1 MTVKRISFVS
11 FSIAALLTAALA
23 FCAPQA
29 KADVLAFWNFND
41 GTTDTVSGETLTSV
55 EATIA
60 NGKLTATN
68 GYLAATGANGG
79 VTNFTLPT
87 GTSDYTLSAF
97 LTTSNLAKVG
107 IVSWGTNSNTK
118 CNAFRTTDTNK
129 GLDSYWWG
137 NDLAVDGYP
146 VVSGGIENHVVSIG
160 IGKAHYLYLNG
171 QLIGSSTTN
180 ARAESNQNFCVG
192 KTILDNERLNG
203 TLDNVSIYNNAMDHL
218 DIINIASSRYN
229 GMTNWW
235 KSSDTYDRVSGINIS
250 AGASGTTVLT
260 GDTGTMVFN
269 RALSDNETAYYTG
282 QLSAAHT
289 YIVNDMAGSLA
300 TSTTWL
306 NNGGT
311 YALTDASTT
320 PLGIYVGGNTNATT
334 LNANSADLDSVN
346 KIVVL
351 GGGVLGLTDA
361 EINFTPSATTHVT
374 IDGGTLLNAGS
385 GTMTVNLSGKEL
397 IGKIESNSNVN
408 INVANEAQFTGSFAG
423 SGEFTKTGEGTL
435 VQTAANRFT
444 GTTNIAQ
451 GTYKLAG
458 AGGIN
463 GTVNVESG
471 TSLYFDND
479 VPHNTESD
487 LTINVKSGGTVEFDM
502 TTAERSAVTAI
513 ASAGKNVTFTGDGT
527 WIKSGTGELHCAS
540 ANNQPVTFALSSSA
554 KMIIEEGTFY
564 NGGWQK
570 QNWSD
575 NYAELVIKADGAIN
589 FWDGVKMQ
597 VGGLTGE
604 EGAQITATASNSK
617 GLTIGAGTTS
627 DQTFTYNGTM
637 LCNIAS
643 TITKT
648 GASTQVL
655 NGDMTRVAVQANEGT
670 LVLGTAGNEIV
681 VDTDSS
687 IKTGGGAVR
696 VDGNLTIKSG
706 LLTVQGD
713 WTGTGDIKINTGGQ
727 LRITTNFSYPNDI
740 TLNGGILR
748 NATDGRTVSV
758 DAPINVISDSY
769 IQSGWS
775 DYVTLKGA
783 LKGSGNITV
792 PSDSG
797 YVVFTGDASQFKG
810 ALSLYSNIRVGKSK
824 TDSTT
829 DCVNFIGDKKISL
842 YAGGLIQNNDNN
854 ITITNDLD
862 VLGESGFKTGWSKS
876 ITITG
881 NVTGSAKLKQVS
893 DSGWL
898 ILKTHSDNDAFTGP
912 FQTGW
917 ASTSSRG
924 QTRLAAEQ
932 PLGANAGTLYN
943 YGYIDMNGFSQIF
956 KGVMDD
962 GANNKKGRIYNTTD
976 AKSTLTLDI
985 KSQNLMYA
993 GTIEGNIE
1001 VIINSDG
1008 EGTQT
1013 FSNGGSSYTGNLVI
1027 NGGKVVVTGSWSNSN
1042 KTSALGKLQSGRTV
1056 TVNKGAEL
1064 VLAQQDVIANS
1075 STNSLVQIIVDG
1087 GKLSNS
1093 GTVYNNLANTIFK
1106 NGAQMYASNGNA
1118 TWLGYKLSNKV
1129 SVLRTDAAADPVE
1142 FSSDLT
1148 KEKATYSFGHT
1159 TSLYIEDVTS
1169 ESATELDTLSDLI
1182 ISAIITNPHNES
1194 ARTFYKDGKGTLE
1207 FTAAN
1212 TFNGTASIREGVLR
1226 LSGEGSLGTATAA
1239 VSEGATLEFAVDNEK
1254 WFNNTVTGSGTLLK
1268 TGDGTLYLNGTD
1280 ANPINA
1286 NALNV
1291 EGGSLMF
1298 KGLYTGDL
1306 IVKNGALFSP
1316 GNSVG
1321 TLTIN
1326 DGDFTLKSGATF
1338 LLEVGKDD
1346 SGAVITDQLI
1356 VNGNAYFDEGS
1367 ILLITMD
1374 GESPL
1379 VGNDLFSSVITAD
1392 NAAEIVDAVS
1402 ATLQSYYFTDLSVSL
1417 TDPTTLLISGRLDPN
1432 AVPEPSTWALLILGA
1447 MGLFLI
1453 RKKNNR

>member
-1 MTVKRISFVS
+1 MSNRILATVKASALCILT
-11 FSIAALLTAALA
+11 AALLTIMSS
-23 FCAPQA
+23 QA

-55 EATIA
+55 DATIA

-68 GYLAATGANGG
+68 GYLKATGSNGG
-79 VTNFTLPT
+79 VTKFTLPT

-146 VVSGGIENHVVSIG
+146 VVSGGVENHVVSIG
-160 IGKAHYLYLNG
+160 VNKTHYLYLNG
-171 QLIGSSTTN
+171 QLIGTSTTN

-203 TLDNVSIYNNAMDHL
+203 TLDNVSIYNNAMSHL

-235 KSSDTYDRVSGINIS
+235 KSSDTYDRVSGVNIS

-260 GDTGTMVFN
+260 GDAGTMVFN
-269 RALSDNETAYYTG
+269 RALSDNETAYYSG
-282 QLSAAHT
+282 QLSADHT
-289 YIVNDMAGSLA
+289 YIENNMTGSLA

-320 PLGIYVGGNTNATT
+320 PLGIYVGGNTSSTT
-334 LNANSADLDSVN
+334 LSANLADLDSVN

-351 GGGVLGLTDA
+351 GGGVLGLTDD

-385 GTMTVNLSGKEL
+385 GTMTVNLSGTEL
-397 IGKIESNSNVN
+397 IGKIESNSNVT
-408 INVANEAQFTGSFAG
+408 INVADKAQYAGSFAG

-435 VQTAANRFT
+435 IQSAVNRFT

-451 GTYKLAG
+451 GTLKLTG

-463 GTVNVESG
+463 GTVNVENG
-471 TSLYFDND
+471 TTLYFDND

-487 LTINVKSGGTVEFDM
+487 LTINVKSGGTVKFDM

-513 ASAGKNVTFTGDGT
+513 ASAGKTVKFTGDGT
-527 WIKSGTGELHCAS
+527 WIKSGTGDLWCQS
-540 ANNQPVTFALSSSA
+540 ANSQPVKFAMSSKA
-554 KMIIEEGTFY
+554 KMIIEEGSFT
-564 NGGWQK
+564 NGGWQN
-570 QNWSD
+570 QNWSS
-575 NYAELVIKADGAIN
+575 NYAELEIKASGKLD
-589 FWDGVKMQ
+589 FWDGTKMQ

-604 EGAQITATASNSK
+604 KGAQIVATANNSK
-617 GLTIGAGTTS
+617 GMTIGAGTTS
-627 DQTFTYNGTM
+627 DQTFTYNGTL
-637 LCNIAS
+637 LCDIAS
-643 TITKT
+643 TITKI
-648 GASTQVL
+648 GEGTQVL
-655 NGDMTRVAVQANEGT
+655 NGDMKRVTIQANEGT
-670 LVLGTAGNEIV
+670 LVLGTSGNELKIGPR
-681 VDTDSS
+681 SNIS
-687 IKTGGGAVR
+687 TGGGTIR
-696 VDGNLTIKSG
+696 VDGDL
-706 LLTVQGD
+706 V
-713 WTGTGDIKINTGGQ
+713 
-727 LRITTNFSYPNDI
+727 FE
-740 TLNGGILR
+740 
-748 NATDGRTVSV
+748 
-758 DAPINVISDSY
+758 DA
-769 IQSGWS
+769 S
-775 DYVTLKGA
+775 DYVLCNGEWTGNGSFTVSGGYVRIGTDFEYPNGITLDGGLILNSDNDPNFATDITVIKDDSKVQAGWSKSLTLSGK
-783 LKGSGNITV
+783 LKGSSSLTV
-792 PSDSG
+792 SNDSG
-797 YVVFTGDASQFKG
+797 AVCFSGDASQYTGSILVKG
-810 ALSLYSNIRVGKSK
+810 NMRVGVFE
-824 TDSTT
+824 TDSADTT
-829 DCVNFIGDKKISL
+829 PFIGKKPIQLS
-842 YAGGLIQNNDNN
+842 GGILQNNKNT
-854 ITITNDLD
+854 ITISNDLNF
-862 VLGESGFKTGWSKS
+862 LAESALKSGWSKD
-876 ITITG
+876 TTYTGAITG
-881 NVTGSAKLKQVS
+881 SGKLKVNS
-893 DSGWL
+893 DSGWV
-898 ILKTHSDNDAFTGP
+898 IMKTSSDGTFTGEVQTDYKDSNSMGKMRMAADQP
-912 FQTGW
+912 FGPNVGTG
-917 ASTSSRG
+917 RIFG
-924 QTRLAAEQ
+924 QL
-932 PLGANAGTLYN
+932 
-943 YGYIDMNGFSQIF
+943 DMNGFSQKF
-956 KGVMDD
+956 KGLLSD
-962 GANNKKGRIYNTTD
+962 GSKGNIFNNTD
-976 AKSTLTLDI
+976 TRSTLTLDI
-985 KSQNLMYA
+985 SSQNNSYNGVIA
-993 GTIEGNIE
+993 GNIE

-1027 NGGKVVVTGSWSNSN
+1027 NGGKVVITGGWNNGN

-1064 VLAQQDVIANS
+1064 VLAKQDVIANA

-1093 GTVYNNLANTIFK
+1093 GEVYNNLANTIFK
-1106 NGAQMYASNGNA
+1106 NGAQMYASNGNS

-1148 KEKATYSFGHT
+1148 KEKATYSFGHG

-1182 ISAIITNPHNES
+1182 ISAIITNPNNES
-1194 ARTFYKDGKGTLE
+1194 NRTFYKDGKGTLE

-1212 TFNGTASIREGVLR
+1212 TFNGTAGIREGVLR

-1254 WFNNTVTGSGTLLK
+1254 WFNNTVTGAGTLLK

-1291 EGGSLMF
+1291 DGGSLMF
-1298 KGLYTGDL
+1298 KGVYTGNL
-1306 IVKNGALFSP
+1306 TVKNGALFSP

-1321 TLTIN
+1321 KLTENGNFI
-1326 DGDFTLKSGATF
+1326 LELGAKF
-1338 LLEVGKDD
+1338 LLEVGKDED
-1346 SGAVITDQLI
+1346 DNVIADELV
-1356 VNGNAYFDEGS
+1356 VNGNAYFNAGS
-1367 ILLITMD
+1367 VLWIDMD
-1374 GESPL
+1374 GESSL
-1379 VGNDLFSSVITAD
+1379 VGNDVFSTTITAN
-1392 NAAEIVDAVS
+1392 NAADIIDYVS
-1402 ATLQSYYFTDLSVSL
+1402 AALQSYYFTDLSVSL
-1417 TDPTTLLISGRLDPN
+1417 LDPNNPTVLLISGRLDPN
-1432 AVPEPSTWALLILGA
+1432 AVPEPSTWMLLVLGV
-1447 MGLFLI
+1447 MGLMYV
-1453 RKKNNR
+1453 RKQK

>member
-1 MTVKRISFVS
+1 MSNRILATVKASALCILT
-11 FSIAALLTAALA
+11 AALLTVMSA
-23 FCAPQA
+23 QA

-55 EATIA
+55 DATIA

-68 GYLAATGANGG
+68 GYLKATGSNGG
-79 VTNFTLPT
+79 VTKFTLPT

-107 IVSWGTNSNTK
+107 IISWGTNSNTK
-118 CNAFRTTDTNK
+118 CNAFRTTDSNK

-146 VVSGGIENHVVSIG
+146 VVSGGVENHVVSIG
-160 IGKAHYLYLNG
+160 VNKTHYLYLNG

-203 TLDNVSIYNNAMDHL
+203 TLDNVSIYNNAMSHM

-235 KSSDTYDRVSGINIS
+235 KSSDTYDRVSGVNIS

-282 QLSAAHT
+282 QLSADHT
-289 YIVNDMAGSLA
+289 YIENNMAGSLA

-311 YALTDASTT
+311 YALTDASTA
-320 PLGIYVGGNTNATT
+320 PLGIYVGGNTSSTT
-334 LNANSADLDSVN
+334 LSANLADLDSVN

-351 GGGVLGLTDA
+351 GGGVLGLTDD

-374 IDGGTLLNAGS
+374 IDGGTLRNSGS
-385 GTMTVNLSGKEL
+385 GTMTVNLAGTER
-397 IGKIESNSNVN
+397 IGKIQSDSNVTL
-408 INVANEAQFTGSFAG
+408 NVANDAQFTGSFAG
-423 SGEFTKTGEGTL
+423 AGTFTKTGAGTL
-435 VQTAANRFT
+435 VQSASNLFT
-444 GTTNIAQ
+444 GTTKVEQ
-451 GTYKLAG
+451 GTYQITG
-458 AGGIN
+458 TGTIN
-463 GTVNVESG
+463 GTVNVENG
-471 TSLYFDND
+471 AKLLFDNA
-479 VPHNTESD
+479 VPHNTSD
-487 LTINVKSGGTVEFDM
+487 LTINLAQGGTVEFDM

-513 ASAGKNVTFTGDGT
+513 ASAGKTVKFTGDGT

-540 ANNQPVTFALSSSA
+540 ANNQPVTFALSSNA
-554 KMIIEEGTFY
+554 KMIVEEGTFY

-570 QNWSD
+570 QNWSE
-575 NYAELVIKADGAIN
+575 NYAELVIKADGAVN

-604 EGAQITATASNSK
+604 EGAQIVATASNSK
-617 GLTIGAGTTS
+617 GITIGAGTTS

-670 LVLGTAGNEIV
+670 IVLGTAGNEIV

-713 WTGTGDIKINTGGQ
+713 WTGTGDIKVNTGGQ

-810 ALSLYSNIRVGKSK
+810 ALSLYCNIRVGKSE
-824 TDSTT
+824 TDAT
-829 DCVNFIGDKKISL
+829 DCVNYIGSKKISL
-842 YAGGLIQNNDNN
+842 YEGGLIQNNNNN

-862 VLGESGFKTGWSKS
+862 VLGESGFKTGWSKN
-876 ITITG
+876 ITLTG

-924 QTRLAAEQ
+924 QTQLAAEQ
-932 PLGANAGTLYN
+932 PLGANAGVFYN
-943 YGYIDMNGFSQIF
+943 YGYLDMNGFSQKF

-985 KSQNLMYA
+985 TSQDLTYA

-1027 NGGKVVVTGSWSNSN
+1027 NGGKVVVTGGWNNGN

-1064 VLAQQDVIANS
+1064 VLAKQDVIANA

-1093 GTVYNNLANTIFK
+1093 GEVYNNLANTIFK

-1148 KEKATYSFGHT
+1148 KEKTTYSFGHG

-1169 ESATELDTLSDLI
+1169 ESATALDTKSDLI

-1194 ARTFYKDGKGTLE
+1194 NRTFYKDGKGTLE

-1239 VSEGATLEFAVDNEK
+1239 VSEGATLEFAVENEK
-1254 WFNNTVTGSGTLLK
+1254 WFNNKVTGSGTLLK

-1291 EGGSLMF
+1291 DGGSLMF
-1298 KGLYTGDL
+1298 KGVYTGNL
-1306 IVKNGALFSP
+1306 TVKNGALFSP

-1321 TLTIN
+1321 KLTENGNFI
-1326 DGDFTLKSGATF
+1326 LELGAKF
-1338 LLEVGKDD
+1338 LLEVGKDED
-1346 SGAVITDQLI
+1346 DNVIADELV
-1356 VNGNAYFDEGS
+1356 VNGNAYFNAGS
-1367 ILLITMD
+1367 ILWIDMD
-1374 GESPL
+1374 GESSL
-1379 VGNDLFSSVITAD
+1379 VGNDVFSTTITAN
-1392 NAAEIVDAVS
+1392 NAAEIFDYVS
-1402 ATLQSYYFTDLSVSL
+1402 AALQSYYFTDLSVSL
-1417 TDPTTLLISGRLDPN
+1417 LDPTNPTVLLISGRLDPN
-1432 AVPEPSTWALLILGA
+1432 AVPEPSTWALLILGI
-1447 MGLFLI
+1447 MGLMFV
-1453 RKKNNR
+1453 RKRK